1 MVVIVIVVV
10 GNLLPMSVRAKK
22 NSKPKLIVVVGPTA
36 SGKSGL
42 AVDIAHDFKK
52 RAVGGYADAEIIS
65 ADSRQI
71 YRGLNIGSGKI
82 THKEMMGIPHHLLDV
97 YNPNARQ
104 VFTVADFKRLAHAAI
119 ADIVARGNVPILV
132 GGTGFYIQ
140 AVVDNI
146 ELPDVPPNKNLRV
159 KLETWSTAKLLK
171 TLEKLDAKRAR
182 GIDAHNRPRLIRAIE
197 IATAIGAVPAV
208 KSKPLYDV
216 LQIGIATDEKKLR
229 KNIRDRLLARMKKGM
244 VREVRTLHAGG
255 VSWKRLHDFGLEY
268 RNIAAFLRGNIS
280 RTDMLAELE
289 QDIWHYAKRQM
300 TWFKKDARIAWFP
313 LSKKSAIKKA
323 VQEFLR

>member
-1 MVVIVIVVV
+1 MIVIVAV

-42 AVDIAHDFKK
+42 AVDIARDLKK
-52 RAVGGYADAEIIS
+52 RAVGGYAGAEIIS

-71 YRGLNIGSGKI
+71 YQGLNIGSGKI

-97 YNPNARQ
+97 FNPKARQ

-119 ADIVARGNVPILV
+119 TDIVARGNVPILV

-146 ELPDVPPNKNLRV
+146 ELPDVPPNKKLRV
-159 KLETWSTAKLLK
+159 KLETFSTEKLLK

-182 GIDAHNRPRLIRAIE
+182 GIDANNRPRLVRAIE
-197 IATAIGAVPAV
+197 IATALGKVPGV
-208 KSKPLYDV
+208 KAKPLYDV

-229 KNIRDRLLARMKKGM
+229 ANIHDRLLARIKKGM
-244 VREVRTLHAGG
+244 VREVRALHAGG

-268 RNIAAFLRGNIS
+268 RHIAAFLRGNIS
-280 RTDMLAELE
+280 RSEMLAELE
-289 QDIWHYAKRQM
+289 KEIWHYAKRQM
-300 TWFKKDARIAWFP
+300 TWFKKDTRIWWLP
-313 LSKKSAIKKA
+313 LSKKTIIKKT
-323 VQEFLR
+323 VYDFLK